1 MRIWIS
7 SLLLLAIISC
17 KKETENSKNTIS
29 KDSVSTTETQA
40 DSLKAGKNIQ
50 IFSFVTELC
59 DNKGQYDANKYS
71 REEIEGTYKLW
82 FQYGGLLLSKPSVY
96 RPETLHEVR
105 RDKDKILAKLD
116 TDFAEKKKALE
127 SLKVVNDPYWQNIK
141 AQRIQ
146 ELIQEYEFDKTEIM
160 AFSDPSVLLN
170 SKFSKNCENFVRAL
184 NSDED
189 VMIEEWRKLR
199 VQMSKK
205 NGNPEKVMDDF
216 ENNLHAQNRNEYA
229 IVDLITFGWGNC
241 ANNTIKR
248 TEYDEKMTKA
258 FNSLFI
264 KIDSECDEP

>member
-7 SLLLLAIISC
+7 SLLLLAAIGC
-17 KKETENSKNTIS
+17 KKEAEISKNTTS
-29 KDSVSTTETQA
+29 KDSVSMTESQT
-40 DSLKAGKNIQ
+40 DSLKTTQNKPVFN
-50 IFSFVTELC
+50 FVTELC
-59 DNKGQYDANKYS
+59 DNKGQYDATKYS

-82 FQYGGLLLSKPSVY
+82 FEYSSLLLNKPSVFK
-96 RPETLHEVR
+96 PETLQEVR
-105 RDKDKILAKLD
+105 RDKDKILAKLEQ
-116 TDFAEKKKALE
+116 DFTEKKKALE
-127 SLKVVNDPYWQNIK
+127 NLKVVNDPYWQNIK
-141 AQRIQ
+141 AQKIQ
-146 ELIQEYEFDKTEIM
+146 ELALEYEFDKTEIT

-205 NGNPEKVMDDF
+205 NGSPEKIMDEF
-216 ENNLHAQNRNEYA
+216 ENNLHAKNRNEYA

-241 ANNTIKR
+241 ANNNIKR
-248 TEYDEKMTKA
+248 VEQDEKMTKA

-264 KIDSECDEP
+264 KIDSKCDEP

>member
-7 SLLLLAIISC
+7 SILLITAISC
-17 KKETENSKNTIS
+17 KKEASTSIS
-29 KDSVSTTETQA
+29 TTTKDSVSTTDAQK
-40 DSLKAGKNIQ
+40 DPLKKGQNKQTFN
-50 IFSFVTELC
+50 FVTELC
-59 DNKGQYDANKYS
+59 ENKGQYDANKYS
-71 REEIEGTYKLW
+71 QEEIEGTYKLW
-82 FQYGGLLLSKPSVY
+82 FEYSGLSLSKPSVFK
-96 RPETLHEVR
+96 PETLQEVR

-116 TDFAEKKKALE
+116 KDFAEKKKALE
-127 SLKVVNDPYWQNIK
+127 ALKVVNDPYWQNIK
-141 AQRIQ
+141 AQKIQ
-146 ELIQEYEFDKTEIM
+146 ELALEYEFDRTEIM

-199 VQMSKK
+199 IQMSKK
-205 NGNPEKVMDDF
+205 NGSPEKIMDEF
-216 ENNLHAQNRNEYA
+216 ENNLHAKNRNEYA

-241 ANNTIKR
+241 ANNTIER
-248 TEYDEKMTKA
+248 IEHDEKMAKA